1 MAKLTLI
8 DGIDKAAAS
17 LLDKISSCETTVEQV
32 KIFEAVM
39 AWADQ
44 RTKLLPAK
52 KAESPISRMKAQL
65 HNGSRTAISAGTA
78 SETEDESSLVS

>member
-52 KAESPISRMKAQL
+52 KAASPISIMKAKL
-65 HNGSRTAISAGTA
+65 NGSREDFGTRVAG
-78 SETEDESSLVS
+78 EDEGEGSIIS